1 MLLEGMGCSCSK
13 GQGKIINGNGVED
26 KLPHRPSTQV
36 EKILIAYCTA
46 CVTEDGSKEN
56 AILRLHMSMFNNQI
70 LLLNGF
76 LANSGIELHIY
87 VAIRVQIQ
95 NICFIQDF
103 EFFLC

>member
-26 KLPHRPSTQV
+26 RLPHRPSTQV

-56 AILRLHMSMFNNQI
+56 AILDYVNVKQSNFVVERLFVK
-70 LLLNGF
+70 
-76 LANSGIELHIY
+76 EWY
-87 VAIRVQIQ
+87 
-95 NICFIQDF
+95 
-103 EFFLC
+103 